1 MIHQN
6 DPESPQPVAE
16 AESLVGVASTDLFG
30 VDGATG
36 RGFPY
41 VEFRD
46 EYGEKCSIQISS
58 RAVFENEDGTVD
70 DPLGWIWLG
79 IDDAKPQI
87 MKSKAKALG
96 MELPPG
102 EVSGW
107 MPYPIPDDVLLT
119 TRMHLNETQ
128 VRGLIARLT
137 LWLETGNLSP
147 NIKVMDAAPFQLEIT
162 TDAPAAFHAP
172 SCSGSLDLRL
182 GDCMEVMAGFPDGYF
197 DLAIVDPPYGIGEDG
212 GKCRTRGS
220 KRTNGEA
227 KGWDKEPPP
236 MEYFVE
242 LRRVAKHQII
252 WGGNYFADKLP
263 ASRCWIYWQK
273 DMGGDFA
280 DGELAW
286 TSFDRVL
293 KQFRKR
299 SETHG
304 RIHPTQKPVDLYKWT
319 LANFAKPGMRVLDT
333 HLGSGSH
340 AIAAHYAGVHLT
352 ACEIDPDYF
361 HAAKARIAR
370 ETSQLDFFSP
380 QNVPTHPPDGRK

>member
-1 MIHQN
+1 
-6 DPESPQPVAE
+6 
-16 AESLVGVASTDLFG
+16 
-30 VDGATG
+30 
-36 RGFPY
+36 
-41 VEFRD
+41 
-46 EYGEKCSIQISS
+46 
-58 RAVFENEDGTVD
+58 
-70 DPLGWIWLG
+70 
-79 IDDAKPQI
+79 
-87 MKSKAKALG
+87 
-96 MELPPG
+96 
-102 EVSGW
+102 
-107 MPYPIPDDVLLT
+107 
-119 TRMHLNETQ
+119 
-128 VRGLIARLT
+128 
-137 LWLETGNLSP
+137 
-147 NIKVMDAAPFQLEIT
+147 MD
-162 TDAPAAFHAP
+162 
-172 SCSGSLDLRL
+172 
-182 GDCMEVMAGFPDGYF
+182 VMAEFADGHF

-340 AIAAHYAGVHLT
+340 AIAAHYAGIHLT
-352 ACEIDPDYF
+352 ACEIDADYF
-361 HAAKARIAR
+361 HAAKARIER
-370 ETSQLDFFSP
+370 ETSQMDFLIPHNVEVDRGEVKAGIQQCGLSPSISPSCSFSSSWDRWEP
-380 QNVPTHPPDGRK
+380 FNDWVASLVFKQAITGIAIGWGIAVMIAVILSWLMPTRSPRPKVSPVSPPTSQIESSAILLPTTSDSTHE

>member
-147 NIKVMDAAPFQLEIT
+147 NAQRER
-162 TDAPAAFHAP
+162 PARNEGA
-172 SCSGSLDLRL
+172 
-182 GDCMEVMAGFPDGYF
+182 V
-197 DLAIVDPPYGIGEDG
+197 
-212 GKCRTRGS
+212 
-220 KRTNGEA
+220 
-227 KGWDKEPPP
+227 
-236 MEYFVE
+236 
-242 LRRVAKHQII
+242 
-252 WGGNYFADKLP
+252 
-263 ASRCWIYWQK
+263 
-273 DMGGDFA
+273 
-280 DGELAW
+280 
-286 TSFDRVL
+286 
-293 KQFRKR
+293 
-299 SETHG
+299 
-304 RIHPTQKPVDLYKWT
+304 
-319 LANFAKPGMRVLDT
+319 
-333 HLGSGSH
+333 
-340 AIAAHYAGVHLT
+340 
-352 ACEIDPDYF
+352 
-361 HAAKARIAR
+361 
-370 ETSQLDFFSP
+370 
-380 QNVPTHPPDGRK
+380 